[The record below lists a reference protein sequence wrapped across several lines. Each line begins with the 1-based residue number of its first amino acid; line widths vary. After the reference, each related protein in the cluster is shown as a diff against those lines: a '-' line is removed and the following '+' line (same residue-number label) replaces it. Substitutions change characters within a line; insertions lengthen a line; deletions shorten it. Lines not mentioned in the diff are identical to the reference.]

1 MDCIPHIK
9 APKHVFCKPL
19 RVDSYV
25 LRLNTIDRYKHKKI
39 AALQSSSFHSPQ
51 AGCLD
56 ALQPQLHDALL
67 HKHPHKYLIDADVL
81 IEGMSQAAPPKHRA
95 SAWHS
100 RLAEA
105 AKSAKRQVGSDR
117 PSVEK
122 TMGNI
127 QSIVHLWDRPSTWDE
142 SICRMCP
149 VCGI

>member
-1 MDCIPHIK
+1 M
-9 APKHVFCKPL
+9 
-19 RVDSYV
+19 DSYV

-105 AKSAKRQVGSDR
+105 AKSAKRQVGS
-117 PSVEK
+117 
-122 TMGNI
+122 
-127 QSIVHLWDRPSTWDE
+127 
-142 SICRMCP
+142 SICGKDDGKHSVHRSSVGSSIDM
-149 VCGI
+149 G